1 MAQTIKIKNG
11 SEESS
16 PASLVQGEFAVN
28 VSSGSLWYGSGSSN
42 VTKSSFHF
50 SELTCSSVLDSNG
63 AYVGSGNAK
72 VAGTLSSSYAT
83 FGTAI
88 TINSNRIIKS
98 SDAGAGY
105 YTFQDGGVEV
115 NGNIRTSG
123 NITATGS
130 VTASGTI
137 SGSSDLAIH
146 GGIYAANIGTGVDN
160 SVVILDS
167 DGKLKTDEIQSTVFG
182 SDAILTVGTA
192 NELLA
197 ETNLGELTVG
207 TAATATTAT
216 NVNAV
221 ATTDAADF
229 FVGIMDG
236 ASGAQVV
243 ESSANLKYNPN
254 TRGLTV
260 GGSGSFGGNVSS
272 TGITVDTNGSNAVA
286 ALARNSGA
294 ELKLKA
300 QDNQSRIT
308 YEGGPLYFDRDESGT
323 NTLTLGT
330 SGNVLTTGNLSASG
344 DITNKGD
351 IVTDGFVN
359 VVAGGQGYK
368 LGSVK
373 ALWVNGTKDQVGRE
387 STATKITGSQIEL
400 GGTGDVHVTAS
411 GNMLLTG
418 SVSSSGLEVTG
429 NVTASQTVTA
439 ANYIGTKHLLYSG
452 VIYINANPFTQNAV
466 YMGNNYSNQDSNWNT
481 AQAAGGTLGSTST
494 ISIAEDNFRWGMILP
509 FDVSAVEL
517 QVSCRPGGTG
527 CTGDNFF
534 VGLYGAAR
542 PNNNVNANLD
552 ITLLAHNDEAFVQGR
567 FVSNDF
573 THTANLSKGYMIFIG
588 IGSEDATAA
597 KNAPALI
604 NCIITQ
610 R

>member
-50 SELTCSSVLDSNG
+50 SELTCSKVLDSNG
-63 AYVGSGNAK
+63 AEVGSGNVK
-72 VAGTLSSSYAT
+72 VTGTLSASYAT
-83 FGTAI
+83 IGGTAI
-88 TINSNRIIKS
+88 VFNTNRIIKS
-98 SDAGAGY
+98 TDAGTGY

-115 NGNIRTSG
+115 NGSIRTSG

-130 VTASGTI
+130 ITASGTI
-137 SGSSDLAIH
+137 SGSSNL
-146 GGIYAANIGTGVDN
+146 
-160 SVVILDS
+160 
-167 DGKLKTDEIQSTVFG
+167 
-182 SDAILTVGTA
+182 
-192 NELLA
+192 EL
-197 ETNLGELTVG
+197 
-207 TAATATTAT
+207 
-216 NVNAV
+216 
-221 ATTDAADF
+221 
-229 FVGIMDG
+229 
-236 ASGAQVV
+236 Q
-243 ESSANLKYNPN
+243 
-254 TRGLTV
+254 
-260 GGSGSFGGNVSS
+260 
-272 TGITVDTNGSNAVA
+272 
-286 ALARNSGA
+286 
-294 ELKLKA
+294 
-300 QDNQSRIT
+300 
-308 YEGGPLYFDRDESGT
+308 
-323 NTLTLGT
+323 
-330 SGNVLTTGNLSASG
+330 
-344 DITNKGD
+344 GD

-359 VVAGGQGYK
+359 VVSGGQGYK

-373 ALWVNGTKDQVGRE
+373 ALWVNGAEDQVGRE
-387 STATKITGSQIEL
+387 TTITKITGSSIKL
-400 GGTGDVHVTAS
+400 GGTGDVHITAS
-411 GNMLLTG
+411 GTISGSSNLELHGTIYAANIGTGVDNSVVVLDSDGKLKTDEIDGAVWGGAGAVLTVDTVNEQLAGVNLGEMTVGGAATATTATTATNVTAVATTDATDFFVGVMDGASGAQAVESSVGLKYNPSTKGLTVDGTG
-418 SVSSSGLEVTG
+418 SFT
-429 NVTASQTVTA
+429 NVTASAVISA
-439 ANYIGTKHLLYSG
+439 PAYVGTKHLLYSG

>member
-50 SELTCSSVLDSNG
+50 SELTCSAVLDSNG

-72 VAGTLSSSYAT
+72 VAGTLSASYAT
-83 FGTAI
+83 FGGTAI
-88 TINSNRIIKS
+88 TINTNRIIKS
-98 SDAGAGY
+98 TDAGAGY
-105 YTFQDGGVEV
+105 YTFQDGGVDV

-130 VTASGTI
+130 ITASGTI
-137 SGSSDLAIH
+137 SGSSNLELH
-146 GGIYAANIGTGVDN
+146 GTIYAANIGTGVDD

-167 DGKLKTDEIQSTVFG
+167 DGKLKTDEIQSIVFG
-182 SDAILTVGTA
+182 SDAILSVGTA

-207 TAATATTAT
+207 TAAAATTVT
-216 NVNAV
+216 AV

-236 ASGAQVV
+236 ASGAQHV

-260 GGSGSFGGNVSS
+260 GGSGSFGSNISS
-272 TGITVDTNGSNAVA
+272 DGIV
-286 ALARNSGA
+286 
-294 ELKLKA
+294 
-300 QDNQSRIT
+300 
-308 YEGGPLYFDRDESGT
+308 
-323 NTLTLGT
+323 
-330 SGNVLTTGNLSASG
+330 SASG

-387 STATKITGSQIEL
+387 STVTKITGSQIEL

-452 VIYINANPFTQNAV
+452 VVYINANPFTQNAV

-481 AQAAGGTLGSTST
+481 AQASGGTLGSVST
-494 ISIAEDNFRWGMILP
+494 ISITEDNFRWGMILP

-517 QVSCRPGGTG
+517 QVSCRPGGA

-534 VGLYGAAR
+534 LGLYGASR
-542 PNNNVNANLD
+542 PNNDASANLD
-552 ITLLAHNDEAFVQGR
+552 ITLLAHQDASFVQGK
-567 FVSNDF
+567 FVTNDF

-588 IGSEDATAA
+588 IGSEDSTAA

>member
-167 DGKLKTDEIQSTVFG
+167 DGKLKTDEVQS
-182 SDAILTVGTA
+182 AIFNTDDGIITVGTA
-192 NELLA
+192 NEQLA
-197 ETNLGELTVG
+197 GTNLSELTVG
-207 TAATATTAT
+207 TSTAAVTATTAQT
-216 NVNAV
+216 VQAV
-221 ATTDAADF
+221 ATTDNTDF
-229 FVGIMDG
+229 FVTVVDG
-236 ASGAQVV
+236 ASAGQTV
-243 ESSANLKYNPN
+243 ETSANLKYNPS
-254 TRGLTV
+254 TKGLTV
-260 GGSGSFGGNVSS
+260 GGSGSFGGNVSA
-272 TGITVDTNGSNAVA
+272 TGVV
-286 ALARNSGA
+286 
-294 ELKLKA
+294 
-300 QDNQSRIT
+300 
-308 YEGGPLYFDRDESGT
+308 
-323 NTLTLGT
+323 
-330 SGNVLTTGNLSASG
+330 SASG

-439 ANYIGTKHLLYSG
+439 ANYVGTKHLLYSG
-452 VIYINANPFTQNAV
+452 VVYINASPFTQNAV
-466 YMGNNYSNQDSNWNT
+466 YMGNNFSNQDSNWNT

-517 QVSCRPGGTG
+517 QVSCRPGGA

-534 VGLYGAAR
+534 LGLYGANR
-542 PNNNVNANLD
+542 PNNDGSANLD
-552 ITLLAHNDEAFVQGR
+552 ITLLAHQDASFVQGK
-567 FVSNDF
+567 FVTNDF

-588 IGSEDATAA
+588 IGSEDSTAA

>member
-50 SELTCSSVLDSNG
+50 SELTCSAVLDSNG

-72 VAGTLSSSYAT
+72 VAGTLSASYAT
-83 FGTAI
+83 FGGTAI
-88 TINSNRIIKS
+88 TINTNRIIKGT
-98 SDAGAGY
+98 DAGTGVY
-105 YTFQDGGVEV
+105 NFQDGGVSV
-115 NGNIRTSG
+115 NGSITSSG
-123 NITATGS
+123 DITASGS

-146 GGIYAANIGTGVDN
+146 GAIYAANIGTGVDN
-160 SVVILDS
+160 SVVVLDS
-167 DGKLKTDEIQSTVFG
+167 DGTLKTDEIDGQVWGG
-182 SDAILTVGTA
+182 SGALLATDSANEQLAGVNLSEVSVGTA
-192 NELLA
+192 
-197 ETNLGELTVG
+197 V
-207 TAATATTAT
+207 TATTAT

-221 ATTDAADF
+221 ATTDTTDF

-243 ESSANLKYNPN
+243 ESSANLKYNPS
-254 TRGLTV
+254 TKGLTV
-260 GGSGSFGGNVSS
+260 GGSGSF
-272 TGITVDTNGSNAVA
+272 TGIV
-286 ALARNSGA
+286 
-294 ELKLKA
+294 
-300 QDNQSRIT
+300 
-308 YEGGPLYFDRDESGT
+308 
-323 NTLTLGT
+323 
-330 SGNVLTTGNLSASG
+330 SASG

-387 STATKITGSQIEL
+387 STVTKITGSQIEL
-400 GGTGDVHVTAS
+400 GGTGNVHVTAS

-481 AQAAGGTLGSTST
+481 AQASGGTLGSVST

-517 QVSCRPGGTG
+517 QVSCRPGGA

-534 VGLYGAAR
+534 LGLYGANR
-542 PNNNVNANLD
+542 PNNDASANLD
-552 ITLLAHNDEAFVQGR
+552 ITLLAHQDASFVQGK
-567 FVSNDF
+567 FVTNDF

-588 IGSEDATAA
+588 IGSEDSTAA